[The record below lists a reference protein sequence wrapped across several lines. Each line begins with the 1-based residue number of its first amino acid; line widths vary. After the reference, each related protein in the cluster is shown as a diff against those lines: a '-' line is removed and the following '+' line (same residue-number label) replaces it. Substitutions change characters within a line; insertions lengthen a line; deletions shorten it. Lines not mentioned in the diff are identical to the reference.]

1 MKRFNRILVP
11 TDLSEH
17 SRRALSY
24 GCWLAEE
31 ENAGLIGLHV
41 ANDLDAWEFYA
52 DDLPLPG
59 SNGKPWPVHRVLAE
73 KSLDLNNFLEPSM
86 PDLKKVPNTA
96 KRVTLGSVPQ
106 QIAAVA
112 KENSADLIVMSP
124 RHRRGLRHLLFG
136 SVTDTVTRTSPCPVL
151 SLAPVQPSAPWRGEF
166 TPLLF
171 PWARRTTLN
180 I

>member
-1 MKRFNRILVP
+1 MKRLNRILVP

-24 GCWLAEE
+24 GCWLAAE
-31 ENAGLIGLHV
+31 ENAALIVLHV
-41 ANDLDAWEFYA
+41 ANDLDAWEFYS

-59 SNGKPWPVHRVLAE
+59 SNGKLWPIDRVLAE

-86 PDLKKVPNTA
+86 PDLKKVPNPT

-112 KENSADLIVMSP
+112 KDNSVDLIVMSP
-124 RHRRGLRHLLFG
+124 RRRRGLRHLLLG
-136 SVTDTVTRTSPCPVL
+136 SVTDTLTRTSPCPVL

-166 TPLLF
+166 APLFF

>member
-1 MKRFNRILVP
+1 MKRLNRILVP

-31 ENAGLIGLHV
+31 ENAALIVLHV
-41 ANDLDAWEFYA
+41 ANDLDAWEFYS

-59 SNGKPWPVHRVLAE
+59 SNGKPWPIDRVLAE

-86 PDLKKVPNTA
+86 PDLKKVPNAA
-96 KRVTLGSVPQ
+96 KRVTLGSVPE

-124 RHRRGLRHLLFG
+124 RRRRGWRHLLFG
-136 SVTDTVTRTSPCPVL
+136 SVTDTLTRTSPCPVL

-166 TPLLF
+166 APLLF

>member
-1 MKRFNRILVP
+1 MKRLHKILVP
-11 TDLSEH
+11 TDLSEN

-24 GCWLAEE
+24 SCWLAAE
-31 ENAGLIGLHV
+31 ENAALIVLHV

-59 SNGKPWPVHRVLAE
+59 SDGKPWPLDRVLAE
-73 KSLDLNNFLEPSM
+73 KSLDLSRFLEPSM
-86 PDLKKVPNTA
+86 ADLKRTPNTT
-96 KRVTLGSVPQ
+96 KRVTLGSVPE

-112 KENSADLIVMSP
+112 EEMRADLIVMAP
-124 RHRRGLRHLLFG
+124 RQRRKLRHRLFG

-151 SLAPVQPSAPWRGEF
+151 SLAPVQPSKPWRGESV
-166 TPLLF
+166 PLLLA
-171 PWARRTTLN
+171 WARRTTLN